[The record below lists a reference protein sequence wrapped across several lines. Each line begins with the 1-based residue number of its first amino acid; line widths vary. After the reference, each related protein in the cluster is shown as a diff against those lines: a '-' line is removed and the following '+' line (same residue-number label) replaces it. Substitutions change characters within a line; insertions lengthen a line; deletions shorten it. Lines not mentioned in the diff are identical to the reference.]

1 MKLIQVKAITPK
13 QRHHLISKRQT
24 VDSEQTKMKC
34 LSYTYNFLIKSDWR
48 GFGWFR
54 PGARRNALRGQTQI
68 LGTVLVKAEST
79 IWKNQKPPQLKSR
92 STLKQTNNLLILSFS
107 PSAKSADVTLKSTTG
122 LSWWPSYS
130 GVMIIK
136 LLLIALLM
144 NHCLMCAAS
153 TQTVCICLVV
163 GWCSEISWSI
173 SSRTTLSFDGY
184 RVNTLIIKG

>member
-1 MKLIQVKAITPK
+1 MTGVGSDDSVLRHGGMLSVDKLRYLAQFLWKQSLQSEKTRNHLNSKAD
-13 QRHHLISKRQT
+13 QR
-24 VDSEQTKMKC
+24 
-34 LSYTYNFLIKSDWR
+34 LSRPTIF
-48 GFGWFR
+48 WFYHF
-54 PGARRNALRGQTQI
+54 P
-68 LGTVLVKAEST
+68 
-79 IWKNQKPPQLKSR
+79 
-92 STLKQTNNLLILSFS
+92 

-173 SSRTTLSFDGY
+173 SSRTTLIWRLQGKHSNHKG
-184 RVNTLIIKG
+184 LILMHMEYL